1 MEKWDR
7 ILSAENVL
15 VGLRAKRNMAAIR
28 ELAGVLEG
36 DEAILDHKSFLADII
51 RREQQASTGIGHGV
65 ALPHAHEDSILRQ
78 VLAVGISK
86 DGVDFGAA
94 DGAPVQI
101 LALLA
106 TPKKHHKKHM
116 ELLASLSRLLQ
127 HEDVRQG
134 LIEAADAAQVIEV
147 FRAGK

>member
-7 ILSAENVL
+7 ILSAENIL
-15 VGLRAKRNMAAIR
+15 VGLRAKRKMAAIR
-28 ELAGVLEG
+28 EIAGVLED
-36 DEAILDHKSFLADII
+36 DEAILDHKGFLADII

-65 ALPHAHEDSILRQ
+65 ALPHAHEDSIRRQ
-78 VLAVGISK
+78 ILAVGISQ
-86 DGVDFGAA
+86 DGVDFGAV

-101 LALLA
+101 VALLA
-106 TPKKHHKKHM
+106 TPKKHHKNHM

-127 HEDVRQG
+127 HKNVRQR
-134 LIEAADAAQVIEV
+134 LIQAADAAQVIEV

>member
-1 MEKWDR
+1 MGKWDR
-7 ILSAENVL
+7 ILKAVNVL

-28 ELAGVLEG
+28 EIAGVLED

-65 ALPHAHEDSILRQ
+65 ALPHVHEDSIRRQ
-78 VLAVGISK
+78 ILAVGISK
-86 DGVDFGAA
+86 DGVDFGAV
-94 DGAPVQI
+94 DGVAVQI
-101 LALLA
+101 VALLA

-134 LIEAADAAQVIEV
+134 LIQAADVVQVIEV